1 MGLDPGGLV
10 IVRTPEGRLASGRI
24 AWREGERGRMR
35 PTVVVDAVAL
45 GPDRVEVLEA
55 DPDRAEQLEEA
66 GYRVSGI
73 RRALRTGG

>member
-1 MGLDPGGLV
+1 M
-10 IVRTPEGRLASGRI
+10 IVRAGGRLAEGRV
-24 AWREGERGRMR
+24 AWREGERGRMVPR
-35 PTVVVDAVAL
+35 VVVGTVAL

-73 RRALRTGG
+73 RRALRSGG